1 MKIIDGEFF
10 SASSK
15 AFLKFDSDSPANL
28 LIISGP
34 LIRKKNAPV
43 SFATARAIKV
53 LPVRVNPKGYYPDS
67 LYLIKSFARME
78 AIKSAKHYLF
88 QVVHTEEY
96 LLEAWLQ

>member
-1 MKIIDGEFF
+1 MPRHLSQVKSNATFHTFSRLGAIASNSSMKIIDGEFF

-53 LPVRVNPKGYYPDS
+53 LPEKFTPKDYN
-67 LYLIKSFARME
+67 M
-78 AIKSAKHYLF
+78 F
-88 QVVHTEEY
+88 Q
-96 LLEAWLQ
+96 